1 MAHVKNNSGQEEW
14 YTPPCYIESARKVMG
29 SIDFDPCSC
38 EKANTIVKATQYF
51 TKEQD
56 TITTPWPDNVNV
68 WCNPPYSRGIIGKII
83 ETFLKNWEDGHSQ
96 SDIPFIKEA
105 IFLTNNATETKWG
118 NMLLSNCDAV
128 CFPNKRIK
136 FLDNNLEE
144 AKSPLQAQMFTYFG
158 VNRQEFREEFSQHG
172 VVLFR

>member
-14 YTPPCYIESARKVMG
+14 YTPSCYIESARKVMG

-38 EKANTIVKATQYF
+38 EKANTIVKATHFF

-56 TITTPWPDNVNV
+56 AITTPWPDNVNV
-68 WCNPPYSRGIIGKII
+68 WCNPPYSRGVIGRII
-83 ETFLKNWEDGHSQ
+83 EK
-96 SDIPFIKEA
+96 FIHTWIHGDPYIREA

-118 NMLLSNCDAV
+118 NSLLGACNAV

-136 FLDNNLEE
+136 FLDQHLEE
-144 AKSPLQAQMFTYFG
+144 SNSPIQAQMITYFG
-158 VNRQEFREEFSQHG
+158 GNREEFREEFSQYG
-172 VVLFR
+172 VVLFK